1 MMEQMMR
8 QQQAGK
14 GGAPQGAIGAGAPQP
29 DRRSSNSARHGARAQ
44 GFRQGGAFGL
54 LPCLFVLQMKA

>member
-14 GGAPQGAIGAGAPQP
+14 GGAPQGAMAP
-29 DRRSSNSARHGARAQ
+29 
-44 GFRQGGAFGL
+44 GL
-54 LPCLFVLQMKA
+54 PNPIAAAVTLRGTGHAP